1 MPISSAGLGSGLD
14 VASIVSQLMAIEA
27 QPLTNLQNKQVQ
39 YEAQISAYG
48 QLRSSISS
56 FQSAMENL
64 NTLSSLDK
72 SKASSSDT
80 TVVTATTS
88 EGAKAGSYDVEVV
101 RLAAAHKMASSEA
114 LDTAT
119 FGGVASD
126 SVTIQVGSDTADAV
140 SIDLSTAKTLTEI
153 RDAINDDADN
163 PGVTATILSGDG
175 DNQKLILTSTAS
187 GEAKALTVSYNGAV
201 DLGMLTLNDIGGDL
215 SLLDSEINVD
225 GYNVT
230 RATNSVDDVITGVT
244 LNLVSEDVGNT
255 HTVNVQRDTSAIKN
269 LVQAFSDAYDGLRA
283 EIKTQRAGQLRSD
296 SALLS
301 IERQLS
307 GVLNTAAS
315 DGPLKYLS
323 EAGLSMQQDGT
334 MTFESADLQTA
345 LENDFDAVAQLF
357 GAENDG
363 YASRFYNLAESW
375 LGSDGLLESR
385 TDGLTARID
394 DVIDQQL
401 DVSQSLI
408 IIEARY
414 NAQFSALDTLMSSL
428 TSTSNYLSAQLDSL
442 PGAFS
447 FK

>member
-27 QPLTNLQNKQVQ
+27 QPLNNLQNKQVQ

-126 SVTIQVGSDTADAV
+126 SVTIQVGSDPADAV

-163 PGVTATILSGDG
+163 PGVTATILTGDG
-175 DNQKLILTSTAS
+175 DNQKLIF
-187 GEAKALTVSYNGAV
+187 
-201 DLGMLTLNDIGGDL
+201 
-215 SLLDSEINVD
+215 
-225 GYNVT
+225 
-230 RATNSVDDVITGVT
+230 
-244 LNLVSEDVGNT
+244 NLHRE
-255 HTVNVQRDTSAIKN
+255 
-269 LVQAFSDAYDGLRA
+269 
-283 EIKTQRAGQLRSD
+283 
-296 SALLS
+296 
-301 IERQLS
+301 
-307 GVLNTAAS
+307 
-315 DGPLKYLS
+315 
-323 EAGLSMQQDGT
+323 
-334 MTFESADLQTA
+334 
-345 LENDFDAVAQLF
+345 
-357 GAENDG
+357 
-363 YASRFYNLAESW
+363 W
-375 LGSDGLLESR
+375 
-385 TDGLTARID
+385 
-394 DVIDQQL
+394 
-401 DVSQSLI
+401 
-408 IIEARY
+408 
-414 NAQFSALDTLMSSL
+414 
-428 TSTSNYLSAQLDSL
+428 
-442 PGAFS
+442 
-447 FK
+447 